1 VRVTPSTVRDNLKN
15 ALNITGLR
23 AYDTIP
29 ENVVPPA
36 AVVGQL
42 SIDWD
47 LVMGR
52 AADTANVDVIVV
64 AGRMSD
70 RAAQDYLDDL
80 LTASGASSVKTKLEN
95 DPTLG
100 GAVSTLRVRSADP
113 IQMSV
118 SGVEMLAYRFSVVLY
133 G

>member
-1 VRVTPSTVRDNLKN
+1 MTPSTVRDKLKL

-23 AYDTIP
+23 VFDTIP
-29 ENVVPPA
+29 ENIVPPA

-42 SIDWD
+42 SLEWD
-47 LVMGR
+47 LVMARG
-52 AADTANVDVIVV
+52 ADTATVDIFVV

-70 RAAQDYLDDL
+70 RSAQDYLDSL
-80 LTASGASSVKTKLEN
+80 LTATGGNSIKTKIES
-95 DPTLG
+95 DQTLG
-100 GAVSTLRVRSADP
+100 GSVTSVRCTTASP
-113 IQMSV
+113 TPMTV

>member
-1 VRVTPSTVRDNLKN
+1 VRVTPSTVRDALKN

-42 SIDWD
+42 AIDWD
-47 LVMGR
+47 LVMTRG
-52 AADTANVDVIVV
+52 ADTANVDVIVV

-70 RAAQDYLDDL
+70 RASQDFLDGL
-80 LTASGASSVKTKLEN
+80 LTASGASSVKTKLEA
-95 DPTLG
+95 DRTLG
-100 GAVSTLRVRSADP
+100 GEVSTLRVRSADP

>member
-1 VRVTPSTVRDNLKN
+1 MTPSTVRDALKN

-42 SIDWD
+42 AIEWD
-47 LVMGR
+47 LVMARG
-52 AADTANVDVIVV
+52 ADTANLDVIVV

-70 RAAQDYLDDL
+70 RASQDFLDGL
-80 LTASGASSVKTKLEN
+80 LAASGASSVKTKLEA
-95 DPTLG
+95 DRTLG
-100 GAVSTLRVRSADP
+100 GEVSNLRVVSADP
-113 IQMSV
+113 MQMSV
-118 SGVEMLAYRFSVVLY
+118 SGVEMLAYRFSVILY

>member
-1 VRVTPSTVRDNLKN
+1 VTPSTVRDNLKN

>member
-1 VRVTPSTVRDNLKN
+1 VRVTPSTVRDAIKN
-15 ALNITGLR
+15 ALTITGLR

-42 SIDWD
+42 AIDWD
-47 LVMGR
+47 LVMARG
-52 AADTANVDVIVV
+52 ADTANVDVIVV

-70 RAAQDYLDDL
+70 RASQDVLDGL
-80 LTASGASSVKTKLEN
+80 LTASGASSVKTKLEA
-95 DPTLG
+95 DRTLG
-100 GAVSTLRVRSADP
+100 GEVSTLRVRSADP